1 MNKIFEAWL
10 HFNSDDDYV
19 LASTEENTL
28 DDFLAIYEN
37 IIVDESYERHGSDVA
52 DVVAKKLSTRDF
64 NIDLDFVG
72 EEQYI
77 IITIN
82 VETN

>member
-28 DDFLAIYEN
+28 DDFLAIYED
-37 IIVDESYERHGSDVA
+37 IIVNETYERHGSDVA
-52 DVVAKKLSTRDF
+52 DVVAKKLSTREFD
-64 NIDLDFVG
+64 IDLDSDG
-72 EEQYI
+72 ETQYVI
-77 IITIN
+77 VT
-82 VETN
+82 VRL